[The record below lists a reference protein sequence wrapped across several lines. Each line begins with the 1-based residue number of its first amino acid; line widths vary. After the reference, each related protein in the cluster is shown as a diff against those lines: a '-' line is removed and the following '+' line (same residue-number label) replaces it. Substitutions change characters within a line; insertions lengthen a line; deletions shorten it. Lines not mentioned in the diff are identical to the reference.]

1 MKDYV
6 KGRAWILRPDVSRR
20 TFVFL
25 LMVLQSPKSR
35 KILIDAVEDEVMVE
49 ERAKVTNGRIST
61 YCEED
66 GTASRARR
74 LLRFGIAR
82 SSVLLPH
89 LVMSMS
95 VLATY
100 HQLIK
105 QQGTTTPLLLVTTGD
120 YIVQYPD
127 VFLRTFSHVVLGRR
141 DRCSADSLPLSS
153 PLW

>member
-1 MKDYV
+1 MPMES
-6 KGRAWILRPDVSRR
+6 L
-20 TFVFL
+20 T
-25 LMVLQSPKSR
+25 
-35 KILIDAVEDEVMVE
+35 DAVEDEVMVE
-49 ERAKVTNGRIST
+49 ETARVTNGRILT
-61 YCEED
+61 CFEED

-74 LLRFGIAR
+74 LLCFGIAR

-89 LVMSMS
+89 PVMSMS

-127 VFLRTFSHVVLGRR
+127 GVLSDFLPRGTSAAAISEFSR
-141 DRCSADSLPLSS
+141 SLPLSFSFVGVRLGGVLSERNS
-153 PLW
+153 PGDTLESI